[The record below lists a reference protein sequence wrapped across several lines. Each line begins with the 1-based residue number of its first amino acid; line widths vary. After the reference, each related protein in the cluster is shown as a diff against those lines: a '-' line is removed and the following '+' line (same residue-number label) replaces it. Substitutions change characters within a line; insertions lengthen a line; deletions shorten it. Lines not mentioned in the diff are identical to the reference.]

1 MGNNWGASDE
11 GAGLVLE
18 DGGTQH
24 IWQQMSDPAEVG
36 KDLRES
42 CGNDDNRTQ
51 NSGRW
56 GLKDTNEMLVFLA
69 GFGALVIP

>member
-42 CGNDDNRTQ
+42 CGNDDIVLRTQ
-51 NSGRW
+51 EG
-56 GLKDTNEMLVFLA
+56 G
-69 GFGALVIP
+69 G